1 MQAFTRQLGSE
12 SGVQLN
18 ILRDN
23 SEIPAS
29 VAVDQTFGVIMRS
42 TRGRIDKP
50 FSVNSGNVLR
60 KLGRGESMRSTV
72 LNEAWVHVN
81 EALNQGAYEAVVQRL
96 ITSAAV
102 IKYAVASA
110 GVGTDFVFSTSTTLP
125 ADFFIAIKH
134 LDCFNDGIKFAFHAE
149 PKSSGGV
156 NLANDKITLAV
167 YDSLDEKLF
176 EFYGSLNPLSQDDYG
191 VSDYLPDL
199 VSRLTDSIEVE
210 IGATPELAITSDAYG
225 FATNGQSKWA
235 KSDVLVCFEENGT
248 AYTSSD
254 YSTARAKL
262 QFTPFTFGYLI
273 SAGTQNVALLA
284 ELAQLAF
291 DTNTQL
297 IFDIDGSLGIDAAIA
312 FAEQL
317 NFGASPTAHLLQAY
331 YAPLKSD
338 DPTHVNGKGFY
349 GTSGFQVAR
358 RCLRNAQTNTK
369 GFAPKNFPIA
379 GRDYPLQRT
388 GIVQVL
394 TPTDQDLNKL
404 ARAKINPVL
413 FETYS
418 GGGRFVFRDS
428 LTSAQVESS
437 LKKLIAVADM
447 SCDLDDKV
455 TTYAKDVLQLPMD
468 LAIKRM
474 DEFLAG
480 LFDAALSAGWL
491 VAGAGNA
498 FAYEVVANEQR
509 PYDRM
514 DINYWL
520 HYDGTVRQIYVTQTL
535 TK

>member
-50 FSVNSGNVLR
+50 FAVNSGNVLR
-60 KLGRGESMRSTV
+60 KLGHGESMRSTA
-72 LNEAWVHVN
+72 LNEAWIQVN

-102 IKYAVASA
+102 IKYAVATA
-110 GVGTDFVFSTSTTLP
+110 GAGTDFVFSTSTSLP

-134 LDCFNDGIKFAFHAE
+134 LDCFNDGIKFSFHAE

-156 NLANDKITLAV
+156 NLANDKINLAV

-176 EFYGSLNPLSQDDYG
+176 EFYGSLNPTSKDDYG

-199 VSRLTDSIEVE
+199 VSRLTDSIEIE
-210 IGATPELAITSDAYG
+210 IGATHEISITSDAYG
-225 FATNGQSKWA
+225 FATNGQSKWV
-235 KSDVLVCFEENGT
+235 KSDVLICFEENGT
-248 AYTSSD
+248 AYSSND

-273 SAGTQNVALLA
+273 SAGTKSSALLA

-291 DTNTQL
+291 DTNRQL
-297 IFDIDGSLGIDAAIA
+297 IFDVDGSLGIDAAIA
-312 FAEQL
+312 FVEQL

-358 RCLRNAQTNTK
+358 RCLRNAQVNTK
-369 GFAPKNFPIA
+369 GFAPKNFPVA

-388 GIVQVL
+388 GIVQTL

-404 ARAKINPVL
+404 ARARINPVL

-418 GGGRFVFRDS
+418 VGGLFVFRDS
-428 LTSAQVESS
+428 ITCAQVESS

-447 SCDLDDKV
+447 SCDIDDKV

-474 DEFLAG
+474 EDFLSNF
-480 LFDAALSAGWL
+480 FDAALSAGWL
-491 VAGAGNA
+491 VAGSGNA
-498 FAYEVVANEQR
+498 FAFEVVANEQR

-514 DINYWL
+514 DIHYWL